1 MWKLSAINTLKPQG
15 NKLKIKYKGI
25 DVNFLKNITIR
36 MALLS
41 ILVIF
46 LLLWGGVSA
55 FTLFSL
61 NQLTD
66 SLQQSSHQQKNIHI
80 LNQGNDQYFRAV
92 TRLSRA
98 AAYRQAG
105 AITDA
110 DRELKSAGAA
120 LKITKDALE
129 KFTQQSPNG
138 MDKQLTDDTIQRW
151 STLLNKGI
159 DPMFKAVTDNRFED
173 YSHLFNNVYPSFSRE
188 FGAAIDKYNSKANEE
203 TEVANIQV
211 HLLVKWCEWALL
223 AALIAGGI
231 ILLFTDRYIVNYLV
245 QPLNAIKSH
254 FKLLA
259 EGQLGHPMTEFGRNC
274 VGQLIPYLREM
285 QNSLVN
291 TVSTIRNSTD
301 AIYIGA
307 GEIAA
312 GNADLSSRTEQQ
324 AAALEE
330 TAASMEQLNATV
342 KQNAENAHQAS
353 KLAENASITA
363 QNGGK
368 IVNNVVE
375 TMSSITESSRR
386 IADIIG
392 VINSIAFQTNILA
405 LNAAVEA
412 ARAGEQG
419 RGFAV
424 VASEVR
430 NLAQRS
436 AQAAKEIEGLI
447 SESVSRVNIGS
458 QQVSEAGKTMSTIVQ
473 AVTNVTDIMGE
484 IASASDEQSRGI
496 GQIGQAVAEMDGVTQ
511 QNASLVQES
520 AAAAASL
527 EEQARQL
534 TQAVAV
540 FNLSNNI

>member
-1 MWKLSAINTLKPQG
+1 M
-15 NKLKIKYKGI
+15 
-25 DVNFLKNITIR
+25 NFLKHITIR

-46 LLLWGGVSA
+46 LLLWGAVST

-61 NQLTD
+61 NQLTH
-66 SLQQSSHQQKNIHI
+66 SLQQSSSQQKNINI
-80 LNQGNDQYFRAV
+80 INRGNDQYFRVV

-98 AAYRQAG
+98 AAYRQNG
-105 AITDA
+105 AVADA
-110 DRELKSAGAA
+110 DRELASAGVAF
-120 LKITKDALE
+120 KITQEALE
-129 KFTQQSPNG
+129 KFKLQSHEG
-138 MDKQLTDDTIQRW
+138 MDPPLTDKSIESW
-151 STLLNKGI
+151 STLLSKGI
-159 DPMFKAVTDNRFED
+159 EPMFKAVTENRVED
-173 YSHLFNNVYPSFSRE
+173 YNKLFNNVYPPLSRE
-188 FGAAIDKYNSKANEE
+188 FGAAVEKYNSTVNEA
-203 TEVANIQV
+203 TEAASVRVQ
-211 HLLVKWCEWALL
+211 LLVEWCQRALL
-223 AALIAGGI
+223 AALIAGVI
-231 ILLFTDRYIVNYLV
+231 ILFLTDRYIVAYLV
-245 QPLNAIKSH
+245 RPLNSIKLH
-254 FKLLA
+254 FKRLA
-259 EGQLGHPMTEFGRNC
+259 EGQLGRPMAEFGRNC

-291 TVSTIRNSTD
+291 TVSTIRNSTE
-301 AIYIGA
+301 AIYTGA

-353 KLAENASITA
+353 KLAENASTTA
-363 QNGGK
+363 QNGGR
-368 IVNNVVE
+368 IVNDVVA
-375 TMSSITESSRR
+375 TMSSITDSSRR

-458 QQVSEAGKTMSTIVQ
+458 KQVSEA
-473 AVTNVTDIMGE
+473 
-484 IASASDEQSRGI
+484 
-496 GQIGQAVAEMDGVTQ
+496 
-511 QNASLVQES
+511 
-520 AAAAASL
+520 
-527 EEQARQL
+527 
-534 TQAVAV
+534 
-540 FNLSNNI
+540 

>member
-1 MWKLSAINTLKPQG
+1 M
-15 NKLKIKYKGI
+15 
-25 DVNFLKNITIR
+25 
-36 MALLS
+36 
-41 ILVIF
+41 
-46 LLLWGGVSA
+46 
-55 FTLFSL
+55 
-61 NQLTD
+61 
-66 SLQQSSHQQKNIHI
+66 
-80 LNQGNDQYFRAV
+80 V
-92 TRLSRA
+92 TRLNRA
-98 AAYRQAG
+98 AAYRQSG
-105 AITDA
+105 AVADA
-110 DRELKSAGAA
+110 DRELASAGVA
-120 LKITKDALE
+120 LKNTQEALAMFKLQPHE
-129 KFTQQSPNG
+129 G
-138 MDKQLTDDTIQRW
+138 MDPPLTDKTIDSW

-159 DPMFKAVTDNRFED
+159 EPMFKAVSDNRFED
-173 YSHLFNNVYPSFSRE
+173 YNNLFNNSYPPLSRE
-188 FGAAIDKYNSKANEE
+188 FGAAVEKYNATVDAS
-203 TEVANIQV
+203 TEAASLRVE
-211 HLLVKWCEWALL
+211 LLVAWCQRALL
-223 AALIAGGI
+223 AALIAGVI
-231 ILLFTDRYIVNYLV
+231 ILFLTDRYIVSYLV
-245 QPLNAIKSH
+245 HPLDAIKLH
-254 FKLLA
+254 FKRLA
-259 EGQLGHPMTEFGRNC
+259 EGQLGRPMAEFGRNC

-285 QNSLVN
+285 QNSLAN

-301 AIYIGA
+301 AIYTGA

-353 KLAENASITA
+353 KLAENASTTA
-363 QNGGK
+363 QNGGR
-368 IVNNVVE
+368 IVSDVVA

-458 QQVSEAGKTMSTIVQ
+458 KQVSEAGDTMNSIVQ

-534 TQAVAV
+534 TEAVAV
-540 FNLSNNI
+540 FNLSDNARSA

>member
-1 MWKLSAINTLKPQG
+1 M
-15 NKLKIKYKGI
+15 
-25 DVNFLKNITIR
+25 NFLKNITIR

-98 AAYRQAG
+98 AVYRQAG

-203 TEVANIQV
+203 TEAANIQV

-301 AIYIGA
+301 AIYTGA

>member
-1 MWKLSAINTLKPQG
+1 M
-15 NKLKIKYKGI
+15 
-25 DVNFLKNITIR
+25 NFLKHITIR

-46 LLLWGGVSA
+46 LLLWGGVST

-61 NQLTD
+61 NQLTS
-66 SLQQSSHQQKNIHI
+66 SLHLSSNQQKNINI
-80 LNQGNDQYFRAV
+80 INRGNDQYFRVV

-98 AAYRQAG
+98 AAYRQSG
-105 AITDA
+105 ATANA
-110 DRELKSAGAA
+110 DRELASAGVA
-120 LKITKDALE
+120 LKNTQDDLA
-129 KFTQQSPNG
+129 KFKLQSHES
-138 MDKQLTDDTIQRW
+138 MDPILTDKTIQSW
-151 STLLNKGI
+151 STLLSKGI
-159 DPMFKAVTDNRFED
+159 EPMVKAVTENRFED
-173 YSHLFNNVYPSFSRE
+173 YNKLFNNDYPPLSRE
-188 FGAAIDKYNSKANEE
+188 FGATVEKYNSAVDIATEAASLRVE
-203 TEVANIQV
+203 T
-211 HLLVKWCEWALL
+211 LVDWCQRALF
-223 AALIAGGI
+223 AALIAGVI
-231 ILLFTDRYIVNYLV
+231 ILFLTDRYIVSYLV
-245 QPLNAIKSH
+245 RPLESIKVH
-254 FKLLA
+254 FKRLA
-259 EGQLGHPMTEFGRNC
+259 EGQLGRPMPEFGRNC

-285 QNSLVN
+285 QSSLVN

-301 AIYIGA
+301 AIYTGA

-353 KLAENASITA
+353 KLAENASATA
-363 QNGGK
+363 KNGGR
-368 IVNNVVE
+368 IVNDVVA

-458 QQVSEAGKTMSTIVQ
+458 QQVSEAGETMNSIVQ

-520 AAAAASL
+520 ATAAASL

-534 TQAVAV
+534 TEAVSV
-540 FNLSNNI
+540 FNLSDNMQATHS

>member
-1 MWKLSAINTLKPQG
+1 
-15 NKLKIKYKGI
+15 
-25 DVNFLKNITIR
+25 

-61 NQLTD
+61 NQLTH
-66 SLQQSSHQQKNIHI
+66 SLQQSSSQQKNINI
-80 LNQGNDQYFRAV
+80 INRGNDQYFRVV

-98 AAYRQAG
+98 EAYRKNG
-105 AITDA
+105 AVADA
-110 DRELKSAGAA
+110 DRELASAGVA
-120 LKITKDALE
+120 LKNTQEALE
-129 KFTQQSPNG
+129 KFKRQSHEG
-138 MDKQLTDDTIQRW
+138 MDPSLTDKTIEVW
-151 STLLNKGI
+151 STLLSKGI
-159 DPMFKAVTDNRFED
+159 EPMFKAVSDNRIED
-173 YSHLFNNVYPSFSRE
+173 YNKLFNNVYPPFSRE
-188 FGAAIDKYNSKANEE
+188 FGAAVEKYNSTINEA
-203 TEVANIQV
+203 TEAASVRVQ
-211 HLLVKWCEWALL
+211 LLVEWCQRALL
-223 AALIAGGI
+223 AALIAGVI
-231 ILLFTDRYIVNYLV
+231 ILFLTDRYIVAYLV
-245 QPLNAIKSH
+245 HPLNSIKLH
-254 FKLLA
+254 FKRLA
-259 EGQLGHPMTEFGRNC
+259 EGQLGRPMAEFGRNC

-301 AIYIGA
+301 AIYTGA

-353 KLAENASITA
+353 KLAENASTTA
-363 QNGGK
+363 QNGGR
-368 IVNNVVE
+368 IVNDVVA
-375 TMSSITESSRR
+375 TMSSITDSSRR

-447 SESVSRVNIGS
+447 SESVSRVNMGS
-458 QQVSEAGKTMSTIVQ
+458 KQVSEAGETMNSIVQ

-496 GQIGQAVAEMDGVTQ
+496 SQIGQAVAEMDGVTQ

-534 TQAVAV
+534 TEAVSV
-540 FNLSNNI
+540 FNLSDSAQVS

>member
-1 MWKLSAINTLKPQG
+1 M
-15 NKLKIKYKGI
+15 
-25 DVNFLKNITIR
+25 NFLKHITIR

-61 NQLTD
+61 NQLTH
-66 SLQQSSHQQKNIHI
+66 SLHLSSNQQKSVNII
-80 LNQGNDQYFRAV
+80 NRGNDQYFRVV

-98 AAYRQAG
+98 AAYRQNG
-105 AITDA
+105 AIADA
-110 DRELKSAGAA
+110 DRELASAGVA
-120 LKITKDALE
+120 LKNTQEALQKFKLQSHEEMDSSLTEKTIQSWAVLLE
-129 KFTQQSPNG
+129 K
-138 MDKQLTDDTIQRW
+138 
-151 STLLNKGI
+151 GI
-159 DPMFKAVTDNRFED
+159 EPMLKAVTENRFDD
-173 YSHLFNNVYPSFSRE
+173 YSRMFNNEYPQFSRE
-188 FGAAIDKYNSKANEE
+188 FGATIEKYNLAVDQSTEAASLRVE
-203 TEVANIQV
+203 T
-211 HLLVKWCEWALL
+211 LVTWCERALL
-223 AALIAGGI
+223 TALIAGII
-231 ILLFTDRYIVNYLV
+231 ILVLTDRYIVNFLV
-245 QPLNAIKSH
+245 RPLDSIKLH
-254 FKLLA
+254 FKRLA
-259 EGQLGHPMTEFGRNC
+259 EGQLGRPMAEFGRNC

-301 AIYIGA
+301 AIYTGA

-353 KLAENASITA
+353 KLAENASTTA
-363 QNGGK
+363 QDGGR
-368 IVNNVVE
+368 IVNDVVA

-447 SESVSRVNIGS
+447 SESVSRVNMGS
-458 QQVSEAGKTMSTIVQ
+458 QQVSKAGETMNSIVQ

-496 GQIGQAVAEMDGVTQ
+496 SQIGQAVAEMDGVTQ

-534 TQAVAV
+534 TEAVSV
-540 FNLSNNI
+540 FNLTDNTQAA

>member
-1 MWKLSAINTLKPQG
+1 
-15 NKLKIKYKGI
+15 
-25 DVNFLKNITIR
+25 

-46 LLLWGGVSA
+46 LLLWGGVST
-55 FTLFSL
+55 FTLYSL
-61 NQLTD
+61 NQLTH
-66 SLQQSSHQQKNIHI
+66 SLQQSSSQQKNINI
-80 LNQGNDQYFRAV
+80 INRGNDQYFRVV
-92 TRLSRA
+92 TRLNRA
-98 AAYRQAG
+98 AAYRQSG
-105 AITDA
+105 AVADA
-110 DRELKSAGAA
+110 DRELASAGVA
-120 LKITKDALE
+120 LKNTQEALAMFKLQPHE
-129 KFTQQSPNG
+129 G
-138 MDKQLTDDTIQRW
+138 MDPPLTDKTIDSW

-159 DPMFKAVTDNRFED
+159 EPMFKAVSDNRFED
-173 YSHLFNNVYPSFSRE
+173 YNNLFNNSYPPLSRE
-188 FGAAIDKYNSKANEE
+188 FGAAVEKYNATVDAS
-203 TEVANIQV
+203 TEAASLRVE
-211 HLLVKWCEWALL
+211 LLVAWCQRALL
-223 AALIAGGI
+223 AALIAGVI
-231 ILLFTDRYIVNYLV
+231 ILFLTDRYIVSYLV
-245 QPLNAIKSH
+245 HPLDAIKLH
-254 FKLLA
+254 FKRLA
-259 EGQLGHPMTEFGRNC
+259 EGQLGRPMAEFGRNC

-301 AIYIGA
+301 AIYTGA

-353 KLAENASITA
+353 KLAENASTTA
-363 QNGGK
+363 QNGGR
-368 IVNNVVE
+368 IVSDVVA

-458 QQVSEAGKTMSTIVQ
+458 KQVSEAGDTMNSIVQ

-534 TQAVAV
+534 TEAVAV
-540 FNLSNNI
+540 FNLSDNARSA

>member
-1 MWKLSAINTLKPQG
+1 M
-15 NKLKIKYKGI
+15 
-25 DVNFLKNITIR
+25 NFLKHITIR

-46 LLLWGGVSA
+46 LLLWGAVST

-61 NQLTD
+61 NQLTH
-66 SLQQSSHQQKNIHI
+66 SLQQSSSQQKNINI
-80 LNQGNDQYFRAV
+80 INRGNDQYFRVV

-98 AAYRQAG
+98 AAYRQNG
-105 AITDA
+105 AVADA
-110 DRELKSAGAA
+110 DRELASAGVAF
-120 LKITKDALE
+120 KITQEALE
-129 KFTQQSPNG
+129 KFKLQSHEG
-138 MDKQLTDDTIQRW
+138 MDPPLTDKTIESW
-151 STLLNKGI
+151 STLLSKGI
-159 DPMFKAVTDNRFED
+159 EPMFKAVTENRVED
-173 YSHLFNNVYPSFSRE
+173 YNKLFNNVYPPLSRE
-188 FGAAIDKYNSKANEE
+188 FGAAVEKYNSTINEA
-203 TEVANIQV
+203 TEVASVRVQ
-211 HLLVKWCEWALL
+211 LLVEWCQRALL
-223 AALIAGGI
+223 AALIAGVI
-231 ILLFTDRYIVNYLV
+231 ILFLTDRYIVAYLV
-245 QPLNAIKSH
+245 RPLNSIKLH
-254 FKLLA
+254 FKRLA
-259 EGQLGHPMTEFGRNC
+259 EGQLGRPMAEFGRNC

-301 AIYIGA
+301 AIYTGA

-353 KLAENASITA
+353 KLAENASTTA
-363 QNGGK
+363 QNGGR
-368 IVNNVVE
+368 IVNDVVA
-375 TMSSITESSRR
+375 TMSSITDSSRR

-458 QQVSEAGKTMSTIVQ
+458 KQVSEAGETMNSIVQ

-496 GQIGQAVAEMDGVTQ
+496 SQIGQAVAEMDGVTQ

-534 TQAVAV
+534 TEAVAV
-540 FNLSNNI
+540 FNLSDNAQVS